1 MRYAALLKKPIY
13 VHELRNAESLKEEEK
28 KREEIMLFERAM
40 EHVFNFDPKE
50 DMR

>member
-1 MRYAALLKKPIY
+1 MRHAALLKKPIY
-13 VHELRNAESLKEEEK
+13 VHELRNVNSLKEEEK

-40 EHVFNFDPKE
+40 QHIFNGNPKE